1 MNENPTAEAASW
13 LNERL
18 GVMTIDEHIAQAK
31 EWGSKLPYY
40 PGMVGWRT
48 TCRALAEEVERL
60 RREAKAIDAQH
71 TRVIQVWQREE
82 KDWIDENLRYRNAL
96 EQIASLP
103 PERVHEATSLAY
115 FRLHPEQE
123 PEG

>member
-1 MNENPTAEAASW
+1 MAIKRCPRCTGALVGGVHTEPCDPTELV
-13 LNERL
+13 LNLES
-18 GVMTIDEHIAQAK
+18 QANA
-31 EWGSKLPYY
+31 Y
-40 PGMVGWRT
+40 RT
-48 TCRALAEEVERL
+48 T
-60 RREAKAIDAQH
+60 
-71 TRVIQVWQREE
+71 
-82 KDWIDENLRYRNAL
+82 L